1 MFQTKVLIVVA
12 IGFLTASQVK
22 ALQVIESPLELDIRD
37 PAGNVIIAADQIQF
51 YDWVSHT
58 VNLPPA
64 VADELAKS
72 VLAGNRLV
80 SGVPFSMCVGGKP
93 IYDGMFTT
101 TVSSKSLTSPTIVM
115 AGGIAADRNQLH
127 IQLGYPTDK
136 YFKGQD
142 PRADKRI
149 EEALRAAG
157 KLADASEDHVSW
169 VARSLLE
176 MQSIRQGST
185 REELLKVFV
194 GEGGVFNRL
203 MRRYAY
209 RDCPYFKV
217 DVEFGAADSPDEQL
231 KEHPQDKVTRIS
243 NPFLEWPVAD

>member
-1 MFQTKVLIVVA
+1 MFRFNALIVLV
-12 IGFLTASQVK
+12 IGLLSAAQVK
-22 ALQVIESPLELDIRD
+22 TSQAAESPAELDIRD

-58 VNLPPA
+58 LSLPPA
-64 VADELAKS
+64 VADKLATSLLEGK
-72 VLAGNRLV
+72 RLV

-115 AGGIAADRNQLH
+115 AGGIGANRNQLH

-142 PRADKRI
+142 PRADQRI
-149 EEALRAAG
+149 KEALRAAG
-157 KLADASEDHVSW
+157 KLADASEDRISW

-194 GEGGVFNRL
+194 GEGGVSNRFK
-203 MRRYAY
+203 RRYAY

-217 DVEFGAADSPDEQL
+217 NVEFSAAASPEERVKEQL
-231 KEHPQDKVTRIS
+231 QDAVTKIS
-243 NPFLEWPVAD
+243 TPFLEWPVAD